1 MNIKLLHLYPEAMSL
16 YGEYANLT
24 LLGRYLTWRGA
35 EVEIR
40 SVSCD
45 EAPDFTG
52 ADLIYMGAGTE
63 RTQKAALGWLM
74 PHREALKGAAEH
86 SLVLFTGNAMELLG
100 ASVTDQKGTA
110 HACLGFGGFATVETD
125 RRVPH
130 DAIARTGL
138 FPNPMVGFMNKCS
151 TTTGV
156 DSPLCDAML
165 MGMGNE
171 QEGGPEGF
179 FRGNVLG
186 THITGPVLVK
196 NPDFLVWVAEKILE
210 NKGESLPVPA
220 EEPDW
225 LIHAR
230 NAYQVTLKELSALA
244 KQAK

>member
-24 LLGRYLTWRGA
+24 LLSRYLTWRGA

-40 SVSCD
+40 TVGCD

-63 RTQKAALGWLM
+63 RTQKAALGWLT
-74 PHREALKGAAEH
+74 PYRDALKGAADH

-110 HACLGFGGFATVETD
+110 HAGLGFGGFATVETD
-125 RRVPH
+125 KRVPH
-130 DAIARTGL
+130 DAIAKIGL
-138 FPNPMVGFMNKCS
+138 FPEPVVGFMNKCS
-151 TTTGV
+151 RTSGV
-156 DSPLCDAML
+156 EEPLFEAMT

-171 QEGGPEGF
+171 QERGPEGF
-179 FRGNVLG
+179 RHGNVVG

-196 NPDFLVWVAEKILE
+196 NPAFLAWIAERILA
-210 NKGESLPVPA
+210 NRGETLPVPA
-220 EEPDW
+220 DKPDW
-225 LIHAR
+225 LIHAEK
-230 NAYQVTLKELSALA
+230 AYQVTLEELSALA
-244 KQAK
+244 NK

>member
-24 LLGRYLTWRGA
+24 LLSRYLTWRGA

-40 SVSCD
+40 TVGCD

-63 RTQKAALGWLM
+63 RTQKAALGWLT
-74 PHREALKGAAEH
+74 PYKDALKGAADH

-110 HACLGFGGFATVETD
+110 HEGLGFGGFATVETD
-125 RRVPH
+125 KRVPH
-130 DAIARTGL
+130 DAIAKIGL
-138 FPNPMVGFMNKCS
+138 FPEPVVGFMNKCS
-151 TTTGV
+151 RTSGV
-156 DSPLCDAML
+156 EEPLFEAMT

-179 FRGNVLG
+179 RHGNVIG

-196 NPDFLVWVAEKILE
+196 NPAFLAWIAERILA
-210 NKGESLPVPA
+210 NRGETLPVPA
-220 EEPDW
+220 DKPDW
-225 LIHAR
+225 LIHAEK
-230 NAYQVTLKELSALA
+230 AYQVTLEELSALA
-244 KQAK
+244 NK

>member
-24 LLGRYLTWRGA
+24 LLSRYLTWRGA

-40 SVSCD
+40 TVGCD

-63 RTQKAALGWLM
+63 RTQKAALGWLT
-74 PHREALKGAAEH
+74 PYRDALKGAADH

-110 HACLGFGGFATVETD
+110 HAGLGFGGFATVETD
-125 RRVPH
+125 KRVPH
-130 DAIARTGL
+130 DAIAKIGL
-138 FPNPMVGFMNKCS
+138 FPEPVVGFMNKCS
-151 TTTGV
+151 RTSGV
-156 DSPLCDAML
+156 EDPLFEAMT

-171 QEGGPEGF
+171 QERGPEGF
-179 FRGNVLG
+179 RHGNVVG

-196 NPDFLVWVAEKILE
+196 NPAFLAWIAERILA
-210 NKGESLPVPA
+210 NRGETLPVPA
-220 EEPDW
+220 DKPDW
-225 LIHAR
+225 LIHAEK
-230 NAYQVTLKELSALA
+230 AYQVTLEELSALA
-244 KQAK
+244 NK

>member
-24 LLGRYLTWRGA
+24 LLSRYLTWRGA

-40 SVSCD
+40 TVGCD

-63 RTQKAALGWLM
+63 RTQKAALGWLT
-74 PHREALKGAAEH
+74 PYRDALKGAADH

-110 HACLGFGGFATVETD
+110 HAGLGFGGFATVETD
-125 RRVPH
+125 KRVPH
-130 DAIARTGL
+130 DAIAKIGL
-138 FPNPMVGFMNKCS
+138 FPEPVVGFMNKCS
-151 TTTGV
+151 RTSGV
-156 DSPLCDAML
+156 EEPLFEAMT

-171 QEGGPEGF
+171 QERGPEGF
-179 FRGNVLG
+179 RHGNVVG

-196 NPDFLVWVAEKILE
+196 NPAFLAWIAERILA
-210 NKGESLPVPA
+210 NRGETLPVPA
-220 EEPDW
+220 DKPDW
-225 LIHAR
+225 LIHAEK
-230 NAYQVTLKELSALA
+230 AYQVTLDELSALA
-244 KQAK
+244 NK